1 MDALVFHRQPVLRAP
16 DLVAAFAGWPD
27 AGSAAT
33 QAVAYLRDHLPA
45 ERIGEI
51 RSDSFFDFTTARPVT
66 VIREGVIQRL
76 RFPAFELH
84 AWRHPD
90 PQAAHD
96 LLLLLGTEPNLHW
109 HRFIDTV
116 LALIR
121 QMGVHQVITLG
132 GLNDRVPHSRPA
144 RVSAVVTRADMKPR
158 LRSAGVVFSEYEGP
172 SSIHTSLLMA
182 CLRHDV
188 PACSLWGHVPSYA
201 QVPWNPKVS
210 YGLLACLNALLE
222 LPVDLEPL
230 RLRAQQ
236 LDELLNRLVQQN
248 PELASAIRQLEEEFD
263 AGAEGELPQEA
274 ETLPPLSENVIRQ
287 IEELLRRE
295 GDERGDRGRAPEQ
308 G

>member
-1 MDALVFHRQPVLRAP
+1 MDALVFHRQLELRAP

-33 QAVAYLRDHLPA
+33 QALVYLRDHLPA

-51 RSDSFFDFTTARPVT
+51 RSDSFFDFTMARPVT

-76 RFPAFELH
+76 RFPTFELH
-84 AWRHPD
+84 AWRNPK
-90 PQAAHD
+90 AGAEHD
-96 LLLLLGTEPNLHW
+96 LVLLLGTEPNLHW
-109 HRFIDTV
+109 HRFLEAV
-116 LALIR
+116 LALVR
-121 QMGVHQVITLG
+121 QLGVHRVITLG

-144 RVSAVVTRADMKPR
+144 RISAVVTRADMKPR
-158 LRSAGVVFSEYEGP
+158 LRSLGVLFSEYEGP

-210 YGLLACLNALLE
+210 YGLLTCLNALLE

-230 RLRAQQ
+230 RRRAQQ
-236 LDELLNRLVQQN
+236 LDELLERLVRQN
-248 PELASAIRQLEEEFD
+248 PELATAIRQLEEEFD
-263 AGAEGELPQEA
+263 AGAEREPLSEA

-287 IEELLRRE
+287 IEELLRRQDN
-295 GDERGDRGRAPEQ
+295 GRDDRGRRPEQ
-308 G
+308 E